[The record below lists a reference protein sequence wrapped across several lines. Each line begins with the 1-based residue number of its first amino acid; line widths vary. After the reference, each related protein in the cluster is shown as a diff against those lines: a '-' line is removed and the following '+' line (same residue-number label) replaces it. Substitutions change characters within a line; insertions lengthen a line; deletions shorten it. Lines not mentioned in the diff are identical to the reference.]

1 MYLDVSMEFEGES
14 ERRVVGPL
22 QLARCD
28 AQKSTLR
35 ELRLDELSW
44 CWFWSLCSGDGAA
57 AQQSLMFLPGPYPG
71 LQARLEQGRVSFV
84 FEPLASGIIHG
95 MQ

>member
-1 MYLDVSMEFEGES
+1 MEFEGES
-14 ERRVVGPL
+14 ERRAVGPL
-22 QLARCD
+22 QLAPCD

-44 CWFWSLCSGDGAA
+44 CWFRSLCSGDGAA